1 MASASRSRRWMCTSI
16 NNRKQTV
23 KKLILN
29 NFNLFISRGVP
40 RLMIVVLAMLLA
52 WQQGGAQVINSIG
65 DENMKV
71 PQGLKP
77 QEKKAVSPYLADLD
91 TETLYF
97 QYIDSA
103 QNYIYSHDWPV
114 AEKWLLEAIKQEP
127 DNPNNSLLLSNI
139 ATLQR
144 YQGRLADAVKNYTLA
159 LDMTPHAVTLLL
171 NRAALYVEMDS
182 VSRAIDDYERVC
194 ELDMYNTEARYSL
207 GVLAMENG
215 DNKRAEDLFNEI
227 KRINPNS
234 GLYHEGMGLLH
245 KRNGNHARAAEL
257 FTQVIKVQPSAQLLG
272 NRADCYLVLKR
283 LNDAEEDIR
292 TALEMA
298 PGDPY
303 LYLLR
308 AKLNKLRFLRDD
320 MNRDIDTAVSLGL
333 SRDYIRQALQ
343 E

>member
-1 MASASRSRRWMCTSI
+1 M
-16 NNRKQTV
+16 
-23 KKLILN
+23 L
-29 NFNLFISRGVP
+29 
-40 RLMIVVLAMLLA
+40 VVVAVAVMVA
-52 WQQGGAQVINSIG
+52 GQGGAQVVNSIG

-71 PQGLKP
+71 PQGMKP
-77 QEKKAVSPYLADLD
+77 QEKKPESPYLADID
-91 TETLYF
+91 TETPYF

-103 QNYIYSHDWPV
+103 QVYIYSHDWPV
-114 AEKWLLEAIKQEP
+114 AEQWLLKAFKVDP
-127 DNPNNSLLLSNI
+127 DNPSNSMILSNI

-144 YQGRLADAVKNYTLA
+144 YQGKLADAVKNYSLA

-182 VSRAIDDYERVC
+182 VQRAIDDYERVC
-194 ELDMYNTEARYSL
+194 ELDLYNTEARYSL

-215 DNKRAEDLFNEI
+215 DTRRAEDLFNEI

-245 KRNGNHARAAEL
+245 KRNGNHGRAAEL

-272 NRADCYLVLKR
+272 HRADCYLAMKR
-283 LNDAEEDIR
+283 LNDAEDDIR

-298 PGDPY
+298 PDDPY

-308 AKLNKLRFLRDD
+308 AKLNKLRFQRDD
-320 MNRDIDTAVSLGL
+320 MTHDIDTAVSLGL
-333 SRDYIRQALQ
+333 SRDYINQALN